1 LKLGDTLMNK
11 IAKLT
16 EIKSSYTFPIT
27 AKYVR
32 VTGESLQ
39 PGDVQSKVTFAVSY
53 D

>member
-1 LKLGDTLMNK
+1 MNK

-39 PGDVQSKVTFAVSY
+39 HGDVQSKVTFAVSY